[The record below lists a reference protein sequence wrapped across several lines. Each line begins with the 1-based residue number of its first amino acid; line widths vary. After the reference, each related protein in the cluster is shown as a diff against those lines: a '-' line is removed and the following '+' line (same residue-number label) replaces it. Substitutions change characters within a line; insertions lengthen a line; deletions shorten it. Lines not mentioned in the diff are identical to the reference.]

1 MSNEPLN
8 KRDQKVSPRE
18 GFGEATILRIL
29 YFLVFC
35 CTGAWLPKL
44 ADFCM
49 SKGLSTGQMSL
60 LLSITPVMMFAVQP
74 VYGMMADK
82 LGYKKTLLIASL
94 FSSLSYLGYLY
105 EGGFWWLA
113 AVTGVMS
120 VFYNTIQPVLDSIA
134 LQISKSDSKFSYGT
148 LRIYGAAGW
157 AFTAIIT
164 GQAID
169 AVDISMIFIISF
181 ITMFLVFLFA
191 FWLKDETFNKTTVEQ
206 NTYNNIT
213 DVIKNRQLLFL
224 LFCVFVIS
232 AGATTIWNFYST
244 YMKENGASDSLVGYG
259 LSFQGLCEL
268 PLFYFSARIILRL
281 KLKTTLLITILATVI
296 RMLLYSAVK
305 NPYAALPIEVLHGF
319 SWSLFWVV
327 CVEYVNKLVDQR
339 WMATGQSLLYASYF
353 GIGAIAGN
361 YWTGFLKDYKQ
372 MHISDIFL
380 LNAAIILVTG
390 VVVWL
395 FMKDK
400 NPEPIAKVN

>member
-1 MSNEPLN
+1 
-8 KRDQKVSPRE
+8 
-18 GFGEATILRIL
+18 
-29 YFLVFC
+29 
-35 CTGAWLPKL
+35 
-44 ADFCM
+44 
-49 SKGLSTGQMSL
+49 
-60 LLSITPVMMFAVQP
+60 
-74 VYGMMADK
+74 
-82 LGYKKTLLIASL
+82 
-94 FSSLSYLGYLY
+94 
-105 EGGFWWLA
+105 
-113 AVTGVMS
+113 
-120 VFYNTIQPVLDSIA
+120 
-134 LQISKSDSKFSYGT
+134 
-148 LRIYGAAGW
+148 
-157 AFTAIIT
+157 
-164 GQAID
+164 
-169 AVDISMIFIISF
+169 
-181 ITMFLVFLFA
+181 
-191 FWLKDETFNKTTVEQ
+191 
-206 NTYNNIT
+206 
-213 DVIKNRQLLFL
+213 
-224 LFCVFVIS
+224 
-232 AGATTIWNFYST
+232 
-244 YMKENGASDSLVGYG
+244 MKENGASDSLVGYG

-281 KLKTTLLITILATVI
+281 KLKTTLLITILAIVI

-380 LNAAIILVTG
+380 LNAAIILVTV